1 MFVRALAA
9 LLLLAAMANAQILG
23 GFTAKKVD
31 DVPSH
36 IYDAVRTAAFEAESN
51 KLLNVCSYQT
61 QVVAGVNHAVT
72 YAVSGS
78 CTDGELARVV
88 IYEKLGGAGLEVGE
102 IVAIK
107 ANSQSSIKK

>member
-23 GFTAKKVD
+23 GFTEKKVD

-51 KLLNVCSYQT
+51 KLLNVCSYHT

-107 ANSQSSIKK
+107 ADS